1 MASNIYLFF
10 NTSRNKRTFPEVLAE
25 IQEYLASKYSTLIT
39 DNPEEQHQQ
48 ITAYIAKYLND
59 YSLGVEGMSHEEL
72 IDKLYTEMA
81 EFSFLTPYLFAND
94 VEEININSWK
104 DVKITYADG
113 RVVPTKDRF
122 QTPQHAV
129 DVIRRLL
136 HKSGMILDN
145 SQPGVVGHL
154 SNKIRITVLGNP
166 LTDKEKG
173 VAASIRIVNPKKL
186 SRDDFISYGTATAE
200 MLDFLTEVLRFGL
213 SICVTG
219 STGSGKTTL
228 MSWILSTIPNEKRIF
243 TIENGCREFDLVKE
257 DAEGNVINNVVHT
270 VTRFSDDP
278 KQNYDQERLLEFALT
293 CNPDIVCVGEMK
305 SAEAFAAQEAA
316 RTGHAVITTTH
327 ANSCKATYYRM
338 VTLCTQKYDMG
349 DKTLYNLVTEAF
361 PIVLFVKKL
370 EDNSRRVMEITE
382 CEILEDGT
390 RQLHTL
396 YRYHVSETSI
406 QDGKV
411 KVHGEFQKVSTIS
424 ASLQKRLLE
433 NGMPPRLLERI
444 AGGGELKLCKRAY
457 IARDELIDL
466 NGLFAAHNEYV
477 AALLGLFIIG
487 IVKRGGSIEHA
498 GMYLYYG
505 ILAELVH
512 NGLYD
517 LTCEL
522 AVIGHADGVA
532 VRIGSGGGLNLGSG
546 GHIMHQIVQ
555 QRGNAN
561 VGRGG
566 AAAHGGDYAFLNAV
580 AQACEYFF
588 AAELAFFEELLH
600 QCFVGFGG
608 GLGQRFVNALRLGF
622 HVGGDGYF
630 LFALA
635 VEFLGSHVGNVNV
648 THELAAFH
656 YGQLYGNHAGA
667 ELFVYL
673 GHGLGEVGVFAI
685 HLVHDHHAGLIGLFA
700 HVHGLFN
707 AYHGAGYGAH
717 DYKGGI
723 RQGHCGADF
732 AIEIEEAG
740 GIDNVDLGVLPL
752 KGSEGGV
759 DGNGTLDLLRIVIAN
774 GVAVAGLAH
783 AVDGAGHIKQTLCQS
798 GLAASAVAQQTDIAN
813 VLNRIPHNL
822 FPLLILGSRAAR
834 PDHPGHLN
842 LADYPGAPRPVS
854 NYISK
859 PCF

>member
-1 MASNIYLFF
+1 MASNIDLFF

-186 SRDDFISYGTATAE
+186 SRDDFIGYGTATAE
-200 MLDFLTEVLRFGL
+200 MLDFLAEVLRFGL

-444 AGGGELKLCKRAY
+444 AGGGVKLDTGGNCVIVLILLAFVGMLTGIFLILGMTPFTFAEELTKPLSGRRQPISKR
-457 IARDELIDL
+457 IQQVNHPKEPKGIRKTVLEAREMLIL
-466 NGLFAAHNEYV
+466 TGKGGKFAAICAFSLFLAAMGAVICIVIQNYFMLPVLAAGMGLLPFWYVLFTSHSYKKLMNNEIETGLSIITSSYLRSESMITAVEENIHYLNPPVADVFRGFLAETNMISADVKQALSNMKPKLDNYVFREWVDAAIACQDDKSLKSTLTPIIGKLSDMRIV
-477 AALLGLFIIG
+477 AAELDYLLYEPFKEFITMAFLLIG
-487 IVKRGGSIEHA
+487 NIPL
-498 GMYLYYG
+498 LYFLNKDWYDVLVNTGFGKG
-505 ILAELVH
+505 ILAVCLLV
-512 NGLYD
+512 L
-517 LTCEL
+517 LISFA
-522 AVIGHADGVA
+522 AVIRLTKPV
-532 VRIGSGGGLNLGSG
+532 
-546 GHIMHQIVQ
+546 
-555 QRGNAN
+555 
-561 VGRGG
+561 
-566 AAAHGGDYAFLNAV
+566 
-580 AQACEYFF
+580 EYK
-588 AAELAFFEELLH
+588 
-600 QCFVGFGG
+600 
-608 GLGQRFVNALRLGF
+608 R
-622 HVGGDGYF
+622 
-630 LFALA
+630 
-635 VEFLGSHVGNVNV
+635 
-648 THELAAFH
+648 
-656 YGQLYGNHAGA
+656 
-667 ELFVYL
+667 
-673 GHGLGEVGVFAI
+673 
-685 HLVHDHHAGLIGLFA
+685 
-700 HVHGLFN
+700 
-707 AYHGAGYGAH
+707 
-717 DYKGGI
+717 
-723 RQGHCGADF
+723 
-732 AIEIEEAG
+732 
-740 GIDNVDLGVLPL
+740 
-752 KGSEGGV
+752 
-759 DGNGTLDLLRIVIAN
+759 
-774 GVAVAGLAH
+774 
-783 AVDGAGHIKQTLCQS
+783 
-798 GLAASAVAQQTDIAN
+798 
-813 VLNRIPHNL
+813 
-822 FPLLILGSRAAR
+822 
-834 PDHPGHLN
+834 
-842 LADYPGAPRPVS
+842 
-854 NYISK
+854 
-859 PCF
+859 

>member
-1 MASNIYLFF
+1 M
-10 NTSRNKRTFPEVLAE
+10 
-25 IQEYLASKYSTLIT
+25 
-39 DNPEEQHQQ
+39 
-48 ITAYIAKYLND
+48 
-59 YSLGVEGMSHEEL
+59 
-72 IDKLYTEMA
+72 
-81 EFSFLTPYLFAND
+81 
-94 VEEININSWK
+94 EEINLKSWK

-186 SRDDFISYGTATAE
+186 SRDDFIGYGTATAE
-200 MLDFLTEVLRFGL
+200 MLDFLAEVLRFGL

-444 AGGGELKLCKRAY
+444 AGGGVKLDTGK
-457 IARDELIDL
+457 
-466 NGLFAAHNEYV
+466 
-477 AALLGLFIIG
+477 
-487 IVKRGGSIEHA
+487 
-498 GMYLYYG
+498 
-505 ILAELVH
+505 
-512 NGLYD
+512 
-517 LTCEL
+517 
-522 AVIGHADGVA
+522 
-532 VRIGSGGGLNLGSG
+532 
-546 GHIMHQIVQ
+546 
-555 QRGNAN
+555 
-561 VGRGG
+561 
-566 AAAHGGDYAFLNAV
+566 
-580 AQACEYFF
+580 
-588 AAELAFFEELLH
+588 EET
-600 QCFVGFGG
+600 
-608 GLGQRFVNALRLGF
+608 A
-622 HVGGDGYF
+622 
-630 LFALA
+630 
-635 VEFLGSHVGNVNV
+635 
-648 THELAAFH
+648 
-656 YGQLYGNHAGA
+656 
-667 ELFVYL
+667 
-673 GHGLGEVGVFAI
+673 
-685 HLVHDHHAGLIGLFA
+685 
-700 HVHGLFN
+700 
-707 AYHGAGYGAH
+707 
-717 DYKGGI
+717 
-723 RQGHCGADF
+723 
-732 AIEIEEAG
+732 
-740 GIDNVDLGVLPL
+740 
-752 KGSEGGV
+752 
-759 DGNGTLDLLRIVIAN
+759 
-774 GVAVAGLAH
+774 
-783 AVDGAGHIKQTLCQS
+783 
-798 GLAASAVAQQTDIAN
+798 
-813 VLNRIPHNL
+813 
-822 FPLLILGSRAAR
+822 
-834 PDHPGHLN
+834 
-842 LADYPGAPRPVS
+842 
-854 NYISK
+854 
-859 PCF
+859 

>member
-1 MASNIYLFF
+1 MASNIDLFF

-186 SRDDFISYGTATAE
+186 SRDDFIGYGTATAE
-200 MLDFLTEVLRFGL
+200 MLDFLAEVLRFGL

-338 VTLCTQKYDMG
+338 VTLCTSGNVYARLQDVLGIEYEGGQYVKYSG
-349 DKTLYNLVTEAF
+349 ENLE
-361 PIVLFVKKL
+361 
-370 EDNSRRVMEITE
+370 
-382 CEILEDGT
+382 
-390 RQLHTL
+390 
-396 YRYHVSETSI
+396 YR
-406 QDGKV
+406 
-411 KVHGEFQKVSTIS
+411 
-424 ASLQKRLLE
+424 
-433 NGMPPRLLERI
+433 
-444 AGGGELKLCKRAY
+444 
-457 IARDELIDL
+457 
-466 NGLFAAHNEYV
+466 
-477 AALLGLFIIG
+477 
-487 IVKRGGSIEHA
+487 
-498 GMYLYYG
+498 
-505 ILAELVH
+505 
-512 NGLYD
+512 LYD
-517 LTCEL
+517 LHLDVENAPL
-522 AVIGHADGVA
+522 APSVPDGITQLNVTGTITVDVPLSFGFGH
-532 VRIGSGGGLNLGSG
+532 LPP
-546 GHIMHQIVQ
+546 MQITMK
-555 QRGNAN
+555 
-561 VGRGG
+561 
-566 AAAHGGDYAFLNAV
+566 LNAKYV
-580 AQACEYFF
+580 P
-588 AAELAFFEELLH
+588 
-600 QCFVGFGG
+600 
-608 GLGQRFVNALRLGF
+608 RF
-622 HVGGDGYF
+622 
-630 LFALA
+630 
-635 VEFLGSHVGNVNV
+635 
-648 THELAAFH
+648 
-656 YGQLYGNHAGA
+656 
-667 ELFVYL
+667 
-673 GHGLGEVGVFAI
+673 
-685 HLVHDHHAGLIGLFA
+685 
-700 HVHGLFN
+700 
-707 AYHGAGYGAH
+707 
-717 DYKGGI
+717 
-723 RQGHCGADF
+723 
-732 AIEIEEAG
+732 
-740 GIDNVDLGVLPL
+740 
-752 KGSEGGV
+752 
-759 DGNGTLDLLRIVIAN
+759 
-774 GVAVAGLAH
+774 
-783 AVDGAGHIKQTLCQS
+783 
-798 GLAASAVAQQTDIAN
+798 
-813 VLNRIPHNL
+813 
-822 FPLLILGSRAAR
+822 
-834 PDHPGHLN
+834 
-842 LADYPGAPRPVS
+842 
-854 NYISK
+854 
-859 PCF
+859 